1 MPGGITID
9 PKPEPLSNRELA
21 DTAAMLDV
29 LTRARARIA
38 DRSRWLKGMHACD
51 SQGVMVPSESPT
63 AVRWGITGAI
73 RAEVSAHPAVVG
85 VSVIAHPLF
94 WDTLAAVRWA
104 AYCHDGSYTVPDFND
119 RRSTGHGEVLAV
131 LDSAIAIVAEIH
143 VGG

>member
-1 MPGGITID
+1 MSGGITID

-73 RAEVSAHPAVVG
+73 RAEVSAHPAVATS
-85 VSVIAHPLF
+85 VSVTAHPLY
-94 WDTLAAVRWA
+94 WDSLAAVRWA
-104 AYCHDGSYTVPDFND
+104 AYCHDGSYTVPAFND
-119 RRSTGHGEVLAV
+119 RDSTGHGEVLAV
-131 LDSAIAIVAEIH
+131 LDSAISIVSEMH
-143 VGG
+143 GG